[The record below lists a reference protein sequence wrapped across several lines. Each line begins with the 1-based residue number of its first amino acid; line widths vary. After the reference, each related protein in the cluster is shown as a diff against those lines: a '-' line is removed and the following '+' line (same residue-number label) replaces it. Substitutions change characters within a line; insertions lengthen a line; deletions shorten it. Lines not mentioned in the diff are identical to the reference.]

1 VIDGLE
7 NELMNVS
14 SDETTMRD
22 LPALKE
28 ATFAELKR
36 ILQNKY
42 PKTISSKTRFESIE

>member
-1 VIDGLE
+1 
-7 NELMNVS
+7 MKPNVS

-36 ILQNKY
+36 IIQNKY
-42 PKTISSKTRFESIE
+42 PENNIIQTRFESIE